1 MLKADKGLACHASCC
16 LQVLV
21 LISLLA
27 RDSTQRAH
35 LVAAGVTPLV
45 AAAAL
50 CPEAGQTQLQ
60 QYIKVG

>member
-1 MLKADKGLACHASCC
+1 M
-16 LQVLV
+16 